1 MLKKLALTAA
11 LTFSILL
18 LLFSSA
24 SAAISFVNS
33 EGVWGRVDDGY
44 DGIVFDVVGVIGQD
58 PGNAWSSGGK
68 STQNQTLTRNAT
80 VCTHDPDG
88 DATLG
93 EWSGAAAFYTGLGSH
108 TFGPGAC
115 TSQGLFISEYIEAI
129 GDNNNNHGNDAIEIY
144 NNLGQA
150 VDLSPFSIQIY
161 NGGSTT
167 PSVTI
172 PLKGMITDN
181 LLANHTTLVIAR
193 TSVSGV
199 PGWAVTRSALGFSG
213 DDAVA
218 LVRDYLADDGNPG
231 PDGKADGATNL
242 QYATGPTGLNPTAT
256 GWTVVD
262 RLGQNGPLGT
272 PGDWN
277 QIRYGSPYPGGG
289 TNFAQQSGLAFQGIT
304 NTNNE
309 WFEENNAFLAGK
321 FCHVN
326 NPITASNDL
335 DNTNLTLD
343 LNNVNCGTGA
353 VAPFPPQKISFVYP
367 VTLEETTNS
376 EPCKYPS
383 VTPCDDAVQFGSAD
397 AKFTCFYEGNVQN
410 SYTVAIVGFM
420 DVSPDGDCSQ
430 ITYSEEAAKG
440 YFISPEGSTNCGCLY
455 AMVTDSHPSA
465 VELISF
471 NAESTPEGVKIT
483 WETATETDNLGF
495 NLYRSDSLDSDKVQ
509 LNDTLIQPNVAPGS
523 PFGAAYEFVDT
534 GAAGLQTY
542 FYWLED
548 IDASGVITL
557 HGPVIINRQ

>member
-1 MLKKLALTAA
+1 MLKKFALTTA
-11 LTFSILL
+11 LSFSVLL

-24 SAAISFVNS
+24 SAAISFSYS

-58 PGNAWSSGGK
+58 PGDAWSSGLK

-93 EWSGAAAFYTGLGSH
+93 EWSGGAGAFYTGLGSH

-115 TSQGLFISEYIEAI
+115 ELQGLFISEYIEAI

-150 VDLSPFSIQIY
+150 VDLSPFFIQIY

-213 DDAVA
+213 NDAVA
-218 LVRDYLADDGNPG
+218 LVRDYLDDTGNPG
-231 PDGKADGATNL
+231 PDGQVDGATGL

-262 RLGQNGPLGT
+262 RLGQNGPT
-272 PGDWN
+272 GDWN
-277 QIRYGSPYPGGG
+277 QIRYGSP
-289 TNFAQQSGLAFQGIT
+289 TNFGNKSGLAFQGVT
-304 NTNNE
+304 NDE
-309 WFEENNAFLAGK
+309 SFQVNNAFLAGK

-326 NPITASNDL
+326 NPISASNSFV
-335 DNTNLTLD
+335 NTNLTLD
-343 LNNVNCGTGA
+343 LYNIDCGDYKR
-353 VAPFPPQKISFVYP
+353 APYPPQKISFVYP
-367 VTLEETTNS
+367 VTLDETSNS
-376 EPCKYPS
+376 GTCQYPS
-383 VTPCDDAVQFGSAD
+383 TSPCADAVTLGEAQAR
-397 AKFTCFYEGNVQN
+397 FTCFYSGDVQN
-410 SYTVAIVGFM
+410 TYTVAIMGFM
-420 DVSPDGDCSQ
+420 DVGVDQDCSE
-430 ITYSEEAAKG
+430 ITYDPNLIEG
-440 YFISPEGSTNCGCLY
+440 IFISDEGTTNCGCLF

-495 NLYRSDSLDSDKVQ
+495 NLYRSDSLTSDKVQ

-523 PFGAAYEFVDT
+523 PFGATYEFVDT

-557 HGPVIINRQ
+557 HGPVIVIRQ

>member
-1 MLKKLALTAA
+1 
-11 LTFSILL
+11 
-18 LLFSSA
+18 
-24 SAAISFVNS
+24 
-33 EGVWGRVDDGY
+33 
-44 DGIVFDVVGVIGQD
+44 
-58 PGNAWSSGGK
+58 
-68 STQNQTLTRNAT
+68 
-80 VCTHDPDG
+80 
-88 DATLG
+88 
-93 EWSGAAAFYTGLGSH
+93 
-108 TFGPGAC
+108 
-115 TSQGLFISEYIEAI
+115 
-129 GDNNNNHGNDAIEIY
+129 
-144 NNLGQA
+144 
-150 VDLSPFSIQIY
+150 
-161 NGGSTT
+161 
-167 PSVTI
+167 
-172 PLKGMITDN
+172 MITDN

-193 TSVSGV
+193 TS
-199 PGWAVTRSALGFSG
+199 LGFSG

-242 QYATGPTGLNPTAT
+242 QYATGPTGLNPTVT
-256 GWTVVD
+256 RWTVVD

-376 EPCKYPS
+376 KPCKYPS

-455 AMVTDSHPSA
+455 AMVTESHPTA

-471 NAESTPEGVKIT
+471 NAESIPEGVKIS
-483 WETATETDNLGF
+483 WETATGTDNQGF
-495 NLYRSDSLDSDKVQ
+495 NLYRADSLDSEKVQ
-509 LNDTLIQPNVAPGS
+509 LNDTLILPNVAPGS
-523 PFGAAYEFVDT
+523 PFGATYEFVDT
-534 GAAGLQTY
+534 DATAFQTY

-557 HGPVIINRQ
+557 HGPVIVIRQ